1 MATIPDETKELILA
15 QTDIVDLINPHVP
28 LKRVGSQFR
37 GLCPFHNEKS
47 PSFYV
52 TPSMQ
57 RFKCFGCG
65 EGGDAI
71 SFLMKYRN
79 IPYPEAV
86 AELAKRAGVT
96 IIEEAYDP
104 EAEKARRRRSR
115 LLELHNKAARYIHH
129 LLLTS
134 PDAAHARAYLK
145 SRGYGKEMAERWLVG
160 WMPANPRLF
169 LQWAKEQ
176 GFSGRELCG
185 TGIASLKDESNPR
198 AGLYLRFRDRLMFPI
213 HNDYGDIIAFSGRQL
228 VEDKNSG
235 KYINSPETPLFK
247 KSKVFFALDRAKK
260 AMGKEKFALLCEG
273 QIDVIACHEAGFENA
288 VAGLG
293 TALTHEHS
301 RLLKRYTDAVVLC
314 YDSDN
319 AGHLAIGKAF
329 TELAAAGL
337 EVSVAPLPEKE
348 DPDSLI
354 KSQGTESF
362 RKLIT
367 NASGFF
373 DYQIDFAQRNIDLS
387 QPLKKT
393 QLANNLAIYI
403 KKIGDP
409 VAKDTII
416 NHCATRL
423 QIGIPEF
430 QAAIA
435 NVREERQYASRKD
448 QEPEKISARAY
459 DPSVLQLCQ
468 LGLQSIEV
476 QDWLCD
482 QTESLLEIVASLPGQ
497 ETLIKLLGQ
506 RPTPSQPASIN
517 RFLGSLPEADSL
529 TVASAL
535 EDTLPENPVD
545 YATRALNFLAR
556 KSLKNR
562 IDQIASQLK
571 SSSLSLTETQDLL
584 NETNRLRDML
594 HGNGESS

>member
-1 MATIPDETKELILA
+1 VATIPDETKELILA

-145 SRGYGKEMAERWLVG
+145 SRGYGKEI
-160 WMPANPRLF
+160 
-169 LQWAKEQ
+169 Q

-435 NVREERQYASRKD
+435 NVREERQYKSQKD
-448 QEPEKISARAY
+448 QEPEKISARSY

-556 KSLKNR
+556 
-562 IDQIASQLK
+562 
-571 SSSLSLTETQDLL
+571 L